1 MAKIYARMPFPGL
14 AKKPVVSRPTD
25 IDVTISF
32 ILKFYFYKDNRR
44 RTIVTNF
51 IKYWKVLIYIYI
63 DHLTTKICVKSV
75 GLKLTTCYFYS
86 HSPENQHEWWKELH
100 NRVLSSVFALLAAI
114 FPKTPEVKCM
124 RCLEK
129 LAVLD

>member
-1 MAKIYARMPFPGL
+1 MPFPGL

-63 DHLTTKICVKSV
+63 DHLTIKICVKSV

-86 HSPENQHEWWKELH
+86 HSPENQHE
-100 NRVLSSVFALLAAI
+100 
-114 FPKTPEVKCM
+114 
-124 RCLEK
+124 
-129 LAVLD
+129 